1 MICYNKNA
9 AEKAVD
15 KVLCRKH
22 RRLLLLV
29 GRSFHE
35 KSWKE
40 RYTEGRAYFEVEPR
54 TRGMTGK
61 GECRMTLS
69 ELLALL
75 TLLVAAAALMV
86 EVAKAGFDIAWKVA
100 HDRSNDD
107 NKKSK

>member
-1 MICYNKNA
+1 MKN
-9 AEKAVD
+9 
-15 KVLCRKH
+15 H
-22 RRLLLLV
+22 
-29 GRSFHE
+29 GRNVIPRGE
-35 KSWKE
+35 LI
-40 RYTEGRAYFEVEPR
+40 FEVEPR
-54 TRGMTGK
+54 TRGITGK

-107 NKKSK
+107 NTTDQTMTTRKASNRLSFLH

>member
-1 MICYNKNA
+1 MKN
-9 AEKAVD
+9 
-15 KVLCRKH
+15 H
-22 RRLLLLV
+22 
-29 GRSFHE
+29 GRNVIPRGE
-35 KSWKE
+35 LI
-40 RYTEGRAYFEVEPR
+40 FEVEPR
-54 TRGMTGK
+54 TRGITGK

-75 TLLVAAAALMV
+75 TLLVAAAALIV

>member
-1 MICYNKNA
+1 
-9 AEKAVD
+9 
-15 KVLCRKH
+15 
-22 RRLLLLV
+22 
-29 GRSFHE
+29 
-35 KSWKE
+35 
-40 RYTEGRAYFEVEPR
+40 
-54 TRGMTGK
+54 MTGK

>member
-1 MICYNKNA
+1 
-9 AEKAVD
+9 
-15 KVLCRKH
+15 
-22 RRLLLLV
+22 
-29 GRSFHE
+29 
-35 KSWKE
+35 
-40 RYTEGRAYFEVEPR
+40 
-54 TRGMTGK
+54 MTGK

-86 EVAKAGFDIAWKVA
+86 EVAKAGFAIAWKVA